1 MIRELRLEG
10 DNRIFQPAM
19 PNVAAA
25 WIGEEAVAIEY
36 RLDRS
41 RAPGRARRKPRE
53 GCEPADSRLCLTCV
67 ALPGLRLNLRLAA
80 VDGVLEAGN
89 VAEPRLFVQ
98 RILECV
104 RKPRRQG
111 LQTCT

>member
-1 MIRELRLEG
+1 MT
-10 DNRIFQPAM
+10 
-19 PNVAAA
+19 
-25 WIGEEAVAIEY
+25 
-36 RLDRS
+36 
-41 RAPGRARRKPRE
+41 GRAGRKPRE

-80 VDGVLEAGN
+80 VDEEIEAGN
-89 VAEPRLFVQ
+89 VAELRVLVQ
-98 RILECV
+98 RMLERV